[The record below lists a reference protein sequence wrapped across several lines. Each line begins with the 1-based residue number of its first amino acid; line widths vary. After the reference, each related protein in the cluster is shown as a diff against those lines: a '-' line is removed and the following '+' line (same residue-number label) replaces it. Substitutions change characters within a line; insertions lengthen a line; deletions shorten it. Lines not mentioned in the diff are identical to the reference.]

1 MQSVLD
7 EMNLPA
13 NVTDALV
20 HNEGEFAPFLRL
32 AQCCEQFDAKALSA
46 AATALHLPF
55 EQVNRAQLVALGFA
69 DSLHG

>member
-32 AQCCEQFDAKALSA
+32 AQSCESFDAKALEA
-46 AATALHLPF
+46 AVAELHLPF
-55 EQVNRAQLVALGFA
+55 ERVNRAQLTALGFA